1 VVYGFLAPNGTGK
14 TTTMRILSGL
24 ARADEGK
31 ANILGR
37 EVKGMKG
44 EIRALIGALPDK
56 PAFYTG

>member
-1 VVYGFLAPNGTGK
+1 
-14 TTTMRILSGL
+14 L

-44 EIRALIGALPDK
+44 EIRALIGALPYK